1 MRSIVLHTPNNFM
14 VLISGDPMSISNHKI
29 TVLFLSVCSI
39 GIIFLFP
46 SLQAQT
52 TGKISGQVTDSNG
65 EALIGVNIVVEGTSL
80 GASTDLDGFY
90 VILNIRAG
98 IYKLRYSYIGY
109 QTKIFDNVDIDVDK
123 TTKFNVVLESEA
135 IAGDEV
141 VVTAS
146 RPMVEFNQ
154 TSVISTVGKE
164 DIKVLPV
171 QSLNEIVN
179 LQAGVVDG
187 HFRGGRLGEVQYQV
201 DGVTVNNPYDNQSTL
216 QLDRSVLEEVQVIS
230 GTFDAKYG
238 QAMSGVVNA
247 VLKSGSNRFEW
258 SGEIYGGDYFTTDN
272 DRYPNNNFYNPTE
285 INNFQLTLGGP
296 LPVSKTTFFI
306 NGRRFR
312 NNGWLFGDRIFLPT
326 DENDIENGII
336 YPTGDGETV
345 AMQFREEWNGQF
357 KITNQSLSNI
367 QISYQ
372 AIIVDLVQSRY
383 NNSFRIE
390 PDGIKEQH
398 TFSITHGLDWT
409 HTISPKLFYKLSVRQ
424 NYFDYSDYKYESV
437 YDPLYL
443 EAGEPQSLPNYEYGA
458 IVQGVDISRFIQ
470 ETNSGIVK
478 ADFTWQAYRTQLF
491 EWGLEGQI
499 SEMKFGSPGF
509 LRSTIVEGTAVLLPQ
524 EGTKPEDPKVETYYP
539 RQFSVYMQDRLEWG
553 DLILRAG
560 LRFEYFDADATIPS
574 NLQNPANSLAP
585 PVPQSES
592 KPTSKKNA
600 LAPRLG
606 FSFPLSSTASLYF
619 SYGHF
624 YQMPGLGNLYNNSNY
639 LVLDELQE
647 GGIEYGVLG
656 NPDLKPELTIQ
667 YEFGLKQALSNYI
680 GAELSIFYKDIRD
693 LLGVEFVSTY
703 AAADY
708 ARFTNVDFGSVY
720 GFTCRLTQKPIG
732 SFSSSLDYTFQFAS
746 GNSSD
751 PRETANRA
759 EAGEDPRPR
768 VIPFNWDQRH
778 TLNATAIYAKPE
790 NFSISTIMRFGS
802 GQPYTP
808 EIGSGYGA
816 DLETNSARKSPY
828 FLVDLRA
835 EKYLG
840 VPFANLSLFF
850 RIFNVFNT
858 HFVNGFVFFTT
869 GSPDY
874 TQFPEVNQGALI
886 DPSRFY
892 EPRRI
897 EIGITIGN
905 K

>member
-1 MRSIVLHTPNNFM
+1 
-14 VLISGDPMSISNHKI
+14 
-29 TVLFLSVCSI
+29 
-39 GIIFLFP
+39 
-46 SLQAQT
+46 
-52 TGKISGQVTDSNG
+52 
-65 EALIGVNIVVEGTSL
+65 
-80 GASTDLDGFY
+80 
-90 VILNIRAG
+90 
-98 IYKLRYSYIGY
+98 LRYAYIGY
-109 QTKIFDNVDIDVDK
+109 QTKVFNNVDVDADR
-123 TTKFNVVLESEA
+123 TTKINVVLEPEA
-135 IAGDEV
+135 IAGEEI

-146 RPMVEFNQ
+146 RPIVEFNQ

-179 LQAGVVDG
+179 LQAGVIDG

-201 DGVTVNNPYDNQSTL
+201 DGVTVNNPYDNKSTL

-247 VLKSGSNRFEW
+247 VLKSGSNKFEW
-258 SGEIYGGDYFTTDN
+258 NGEAYFGDYFTLDN
-272 DRYPNNNFYNPTE
+272 ERYPENNFFDPTD
-285 INNFQLTLGGP
+285 IMNFQVTFGGP
-296 LPVSKTTFFI
+296 LPLPKTTYFV
-306 NGRRFR
+306 NGRRFLSDS
-312 NNGWLFGDRIFLPT
+312 WLFGQRQFLPT
-326 DENDIENGII
+326 DNNDLENGIV
-336 YPTGDGETV
+336 YPGGDGETI
-345 AMQFREEWNGQF
+345 AMQIREEWNGQF
-357 KITNQSLSNI
+357 KITNQSFSNI

-383 NNSFRIE
+383 NHSFRLNPE
-390 PDGIKEQH
+390 GINEQQ

-409 HTISPKLFYKLSVRQ
+409 HTISPEFYYKLSARQ
-424 NYFDYSDYKYESV
+424 NYFDYSDYKYADV
-437 YDPLYL
+437 YDPRYL

-458 IVQGVDISRFIQ
+458 VIQGVDLGRFIQ
-470 ETNSGIVK
+470 ETNAGILKV
-478 ADFTWQAYRTQLF
+478 DFTWQAHHSHLV
-491 EWGLEGQI
+491 ESGLEGQI

-524 EGTKPEDPKVETYYP
+524 EGTEPEDPKVETYYP
-539 RQFSVYMQDRLEWG
+539 RQFSAYLQDRLEWG
-553 DLILRAG
+553 DLVLRAG
-560 LRFEYFDADATIPS
+560 LRLEYFDAVATIPS
-574 NLQNPANSLAP
+574 DLQNPANSLAP
-585 PVPQSES
+585 PVPQS
-592 KPTSKKNA
+592 KPKDTSVKIA

-606 FSFPLSSTASLYF
+606 FSFPLSSTSSLYF

-656 NPDLKPELTIQ
+656 NPDLEPELTIQ
-667 YEFGLKQALSNYI
+667 YEFGLKQALSAQI

-720 GFTCRLTQKPIG
+720 GFTCRLTQRSVG
-732 SFSSSLDYTFQFAS
+732 AVSTSLDYTLQFAS

-751 PRETANRA
+751 PQETANRA
-759 EAGEDPRPR
+759 KAGEDPRPR
-768 VIPFNWDQRH
+768 VIPFNWDQRQ
-778 TLNATAIYAKPE
+778 TLNATAIYSKPQ
-790 NFSISTIMRFGS
+790 NFSISTILRFGS

-816 DLETNSARKSPY
+816 DLETNSARKDPY
-828 FLVDLRA
+828 FLVDFRA
-835 EKYLG
+835 EKYL
-840 VPFANLSLFF
+840 VTRAVNLGFF
-850 RIFNVFNT
+850 LRIFNVFNT
-858 HFVNGFVFFTT
+858 HFVNGFVFATT

-874 TQFPEVNQGALI
+874 TQFPEVNQAALI

-892 EPRRI
+892 EPRRF
-897 EIGITIGN
+897 EIGITLSS